1 MQLHHWSSKVKKL
14 REYVRYPIENL
25 VFARLKSSQ
34 NMWENE
40 DLKKTISLYSSNSPQ
55 KEQSSGI
62 WLVGDENG
70 FQAMKMAFKDF
81 LNKIIVSIWCQ
92 ET

>member
-1 MQLHHWSSKVKKL
+1 MRSELLGEIDEVRKDELKRKKWKEKERLFLHATCESVW
-14 REYVRYPIENL
+14 
-25 VFARLKSSQ
+25 
-34 NMWENE
+34 M
-40 DLKKTISLYSSNSPQ
+40 
-55 KEQSSGI
+55 
-62 WLVGDENG
+62 VGDENG

>member
-1 MQLHHWSSKVKKL
+1 MTSSVQSEL
-14 REYVRYPIENL
+14 DRTVVACCSWQFQVAP
-25 VFARLKSSQ
+25 
-34 NMWENE
+34 
-40 DLKKTISLYSSNSPQ
+40 SLQ
-55 KEQSSGI
+55 Q
-62 WLVGDENG
+62 WVGDENG

>member
-1 MQLHHWSSKVKKL
+1 MGFHNLNHMFTLYFTNVCKCPTKDFRGSIMQLHHWSSKVKKL

-40 DLKKTISLYSSNSPQ
+40 DLKKN
-55 KEQSSGI
+55 
-62 WLVGDENG
+62 N
-70 FQAMKMAFKDF
+70 
-81 LNKIIVSIWCQ
+81 
-92 ET
+92 

>member
-1 MQLHHWSSKVKKL
+1 MRGERENQENRKKAC
-14 REYVRYPIENL
+14 P
-25 VFARLKSSQ
+25 FK
-34 NMWENE
+34 
-40 DLKKTISLYSSNSPQ
+40 LKKTDR
-55 KEQSSGI
+55 E
-62 WLVGDENG
+62 VGDENG

>member
-1 MQLHHWSSKVKKL
+1 MNGQ
-14 REYVRYPIENL
+14 RMEGGGEGER
-25 VFARLKSSQ
+25 A
-34 NMWENE
+34 
-40 DLKKTISLYSSNSPQ
+40 
-55 KEQSSGI
+55 
-62 WLVGDENG
+62 VGDENG